1 MRTGPAERI
10 PYNPA
15 LMRRI
20 EAAARPLHVIA
31 KAWGKPVD
39 GHFHTY
45 CQQIA
50 AALPGKVKNP
60 NAATVALQVRD
71 SYNSLERVADLPPE
85 KWFYGTCD
93 APVGPHE
100 TICGRAIYAPKGRAI
115 VTCSRCRT
123 RHDAK
128 RLIDASKQRLS
139 EYAVTIPHMVRLLN
153 QSAAGIHLKP
163 KTVYKWAE
171 RGKLS
176 PVRETSQGK
185 LYRVGDVLALAE
197 ESPAKQ

>member
-100 TICGRAIYAPKGRAI
+100 TCLLY
-115 VTCSRCRT
+115 TS
-123 RHDAK
+123 DAA
-128 RLIDASKQRLS
+128 DDST
-139 EYAVTIPHMVRLLN
+139 EV
-153 QSAAGIHLKP
+153 
-163 KTVYKWAE
+163 
-171 RGKLS
+171 
-176 PVRETSQGK
+176 
-185 LYRVGDVLALAE
+185 
-197 ESPAKQ
+197 